1 MITARLN
8 SIGSLTVRMQDAW
21 PPAITVSVGS
31 VANVAFN
38 LGIPGPRGPA
48 GPPGDVTASS
58 IGMLAD
64 VELSNLQDGDAIV
77 YNAAKFRNLP
87 IENIT
92 DGGNF

>member
-1 MITARLN
+1 MITASLN
-8 SIGSLTVRMQDAW
+8 SIGILTVRMQDAW
-21 PPAITVSVGS
+21 PPQVTINVGS

-48 GPPGDVTASS
+48 GPPGNITSSS
-58 IGMLAD
+58 IGQLSD

-77 YNAAKFRNLP
+77 YTAAKFRNYP